1 MEAQQPSGEPSQ
13 VPGRGTRQEK
23 KSGEAAREEPSGQQK
38 TIETARGGNEQAS
51 QPGREKADKTGE
63 HHSSEN
69 TTAVEPSQQTAPGR
83 PKPAASLRDE
93 ARRSR
98 TNLNKIKLS
107 SRTGRS
113 PAS

>member
-1 MEAQQPSGEPSQ
+1 VNLA
-13 VPGRGTRQEK
+13 
-23 KSGEAAREEPSGQQK
+23 KSRVEERARKRNRAKPHAREPSGQQK